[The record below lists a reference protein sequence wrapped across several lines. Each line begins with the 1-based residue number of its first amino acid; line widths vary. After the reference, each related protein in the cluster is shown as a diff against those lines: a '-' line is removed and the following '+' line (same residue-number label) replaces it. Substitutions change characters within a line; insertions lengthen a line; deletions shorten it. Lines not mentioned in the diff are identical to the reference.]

1 MNFNK
6 ISCDIRRYCWLHI
19 VVFVCV
25 RSCSHLFV
33 ILVLFFF
40 FVILEQK
47 EEVLKKQRAEKE
59 KLKAFR
65 EKVSIRLY
73 CTH

>member
-1 MNFNK
+1 
-6 ISCDIRRYCWLHI
+6 
-19 VVFVCV
+19 VCV

-73 CTH
+73 CTHWTLLQNLFVKNTTLVLG